1 MNFLSINCCIQN
13 RINYG
18 LNNLFGI
25 LNTLDLNMKEINSL
39 LKEIF
44 FFQSISFINN
54 CCHNILLYNKEYQ
67 VLIKSFMKAK
77 KNLIEW
83 LISTYHGEKISDNIL
98 FSSQKIFLVK
108 NYIINS
114 INDKE
119 ISDKY
124 NTLKNLNDFNDIKEV
139 IKDNAYLQDKIYDI
153 YKL

>member
-1 MNFLSINCCIQN
+1 MES
-13 RINYG
+13 
-18 LNNLFGI
+18 
-25 LNTLDLNMKEINSL
+25 K
-39 LKEIF
+39 K
-44 FFQSISFINN
+44 
-54 CCHNILLYNKEYQ
+54 K
-67 VLIKSFMKAK
+67 LID
-77 KNLIEW
+77 W

-108 NYIINS
+108 NSIINS

-124 NTLKNLNDFNDIKEV
+124 NTLKNLNNFNDIKEV